1 MQTILKLY
9 IRDTEAKNPRT
20 PRGIAVAIREGD
32 KILYGFSLLNTRLD
46 RWDKKL
52 GLKIAMARAYATA
65 YNLPQ
70 VQNRESLVLDAFDI
84 LQKRAANYFK
94 DISPENTKPDY
105 AGWEE

>member
-9 IRDTEAKNPRT
+9 IRDTKAKNPRT

-46 RWDKKL
+46 RWNKEL
-52 GLKIAMARAYATA
+52 GLKIAMARAYATC
-65 YNLPQ
+65 YGLPQ
-70 VQNRESLVLDAFDI
+70 VQERESLVLDAFEI
-84 LQKRAANYFK
+84 LQRRAENYFK
-94 DISPENTKPDY
+94 DVSPENTKPDY